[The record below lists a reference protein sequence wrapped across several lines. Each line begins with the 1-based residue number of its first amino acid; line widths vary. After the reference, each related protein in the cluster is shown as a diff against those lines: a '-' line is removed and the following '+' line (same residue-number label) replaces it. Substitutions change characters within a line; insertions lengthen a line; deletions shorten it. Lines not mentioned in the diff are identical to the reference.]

1 MTQSSVLCKPIP
13 RMHGEENEVD
23 LDKTAQL
30 TTEILAGLRLVERI
44 ERALHATGYGV
55 LRDIEVFVNARIVRL
70 VGRVPSYHMKQVAQV
85 IVLATPGTH
94 QIQND
99 LDVIPAN

>member
-13 RMHGEENEVD
+13 RMHGEENEDD
-23 LDKTAQL
+23 LDTTAQL
-30 TTEILAGLRLVERI
+30 TTEILEDLRLVERT
-44 ERALHATGYGV
+44 EHALHATGYGV
-55 LRDIEVFVNARIVRL
+55 LRDIEVFVNARVVRL
-70 VGRVPSYHMKQVAQV
+70 VGRVPSYYLKQIAQV
-85 IVLATPGTH
+85 TALAVLGTH